1 MLQQALSLSG
11 YATVKELCPGNR
23 CPAYSP
29 KQGNPV
35 THLLFFSTDT
45 AFLTTERKS
54 CDKQIILLYNK
65 ASSKDRNR
73 KGAEDLKIKLE
84 SAELPETEI
93 IIRGDVTGEE
103 VVSLLQL
110 LKKRNSGK
118 LILYKEEEQY
128 IVDADEIVYIEV
140 SGSKVYAYTKQD
152 TYEAKQKL
160 YEIRELLG
168 TRAFVQINKSVIVNI
183 NCVKSI
189 QAEFSGNYRCRLKN
203 RKESLT
209 ISRKY
214 FKEFKDRI

>member
-1 MLQQALSLSG
+1 M
-11 YATVKELCPGNR
+11 
-23 CPAYSP
+23 
-29 KQGNPV
+29 
-35 THLLFFSTDT
+35 
-45 AFLTTERKS
+45 
-54 CDKQIILLYNK
+54 
-65 ASSKDRNR
+65 
-73 KGAEDLKIKLE
+73 KIKLE
-84 SAELPETEI
+84 SAELPETEV
-93 IIRGDVTGEE
+93 IIRGDVTSEE

-128 IVDADEIVYIEV
+128 IMDADEIVYVEV
-140 SGSKVYAYTKQD
+140 SDNKVYAYTKQD

-160 YEIRELLG
+160 YEIKDLLG
-168 TRAFVQINKSVIVNI
+168 GRSFAQINKSVIVNI

-189 QAEFSGNYRCRLKN
+189 QAEFSGNYRMKLKN